1 MYYMYINILYTHTHT
16 HTYISIFA
24 RIGLVNNLT
33 QIINIELLEWKI
45 FALSYPT
52 HLFIQ
57 S

>member
-1 MYYMYINILYTHTHT
+1 MYYMYINILYTQT